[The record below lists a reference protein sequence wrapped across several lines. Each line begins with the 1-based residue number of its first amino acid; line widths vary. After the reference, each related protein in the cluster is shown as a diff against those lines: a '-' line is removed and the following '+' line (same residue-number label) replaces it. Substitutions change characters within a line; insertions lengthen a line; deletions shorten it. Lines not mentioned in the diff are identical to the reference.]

1 MDLPDVH
8 ARRAADLG
16 IPIAVST
23 DAHSLTELDHMALGI
38 TNARRAWI
46 GPGQVLN
53 TRPVDDVLAWT
64 RRE

>member
-1 MDLPDVH
+1 
-8 ARRAADLG
+8 
-16 IPIAVST
+16 
-23 DAHSLTELDHMALGI
+23 MALGI